1 MKRLLLIGQMTDI
14 SGYGNAV
21 RCYLDNLIQLEK
33 EGLIELSILNYSFEE
48 NIGASESEL
57 EEISKRSITKGL
69 DHRAGMCKD
78 EEEYQRIQEYM
89 DAGDYE
95 VLLYL
100 TSDMLQFGEDNGTT
114 KFILDI
120 PNLPQHSGPR
130 FNLHQICNNSKGVY
144 QCIAWESETVPFQW
158 SSSLESE
165 KPHVKKLLCACDWNR
180 DTFSQFGIPAVT
192 IPYSVQF
199 EEEYDEEYY
208 EKISNATKDKFVF
221 SSVFQWS
228 NRKGVDILMKAF
240 ALEFATNDDVCLVLK
255 TYMNKA
261 IKGAPK
267 NELDSFRKM
276 IEKINSGLFHGT
288 KKFIPKFKTV
298 IINDI
303 LSKKQLNSIYKVS
316 DAFVL
321 PTRGEGFCL
330 PVAEAISYNVPAIV
344 PDIGGHLGYM
354 DSSHE
359 TNPFLIE
366 SRTEPCENMK
376 NPLWS
381 SINTEWVEPSVSS
394 TRKKIRLAYEN
405 RDLCKKVGIEQ
416 NKTMRD
422 YLSKER
428 CINLL
433 REHIL

>member
-1 MKRLLLIGQMTDI
+1 MKKLLLIGQMTDI

-21 RCYLDNLIQLEK
+21 RCYLDNLIELES
-33 EGLIELSILNYSFEE
+33 EGLIDLKILNYSFEE
-48 NIGASESEL
+48 KSGASASEM
-57 EEISKRSITKGL
+57 EEISKRSITKSL
-69 DHRAGMCKD
+69 DHLAGMCRD
-78 EEEYQRIQEYM
+78 EEEYKRVQEYM
-89 DAGDYE
+89 DGEDYE

-100 TSDMLQFGEDNGTT
+100 TSDMLQFGEENGTS
-114 KFILDI
+114 KFVFELKNH
-120 PNLPQHSGPR
+120 PEHSGPR
-130 FNLHQICNNSKGVY
+130 FNLRQICKSSKAIY
-144 QCIAWESETVPFQW
+144 QCIAWESETVPTQW
-158 SSSLESE
+158 KTSLED
-165 KPHVKKLLCACDWNR
+165 KTMPIKKLFCACDWNR
-180 DTFSQFGIPAVT
+180 DTFSNLDIPAVT

-199 EEEYDEEYY
+199 EEDYEEEYY
-208 EKISNATKDKFVF
+208 QKIVNATKDKFVF

-228 NRKGVDILMKAF
+228 NRKGVDVLMKAF
-240 ALEFATNDDVCLVLK
+240 ALEFATNDDVCLILK

-267 NELDSFRKM
+267 NELDNFKKM
-276 IEKINSGLFHGT
+276 IENINSGLLHKT
-288 KKFIPKFKTV
+288 RKFIPKFKT
-298 IINDI
+298 IIVNEI
-303 LSKKQLNSIYKVS
+303 LSKKELNSIYKAS
-316 DAFVL
+316 DAFIL

-330 PVAEAISYNVPAIV
+330 PVAEAISYNIPAIV
-344 PDIGGHLGYM
+344 PNIGGHLGYM
-354 DSSHE
+354 DTSE
-359 TNPFLIE
+359 DKNPFLIQ

-381 SINTEWVEPSVSS
+381 SIDTEWVEPSVSS

-422 YLSKER
+422 YLSRTR